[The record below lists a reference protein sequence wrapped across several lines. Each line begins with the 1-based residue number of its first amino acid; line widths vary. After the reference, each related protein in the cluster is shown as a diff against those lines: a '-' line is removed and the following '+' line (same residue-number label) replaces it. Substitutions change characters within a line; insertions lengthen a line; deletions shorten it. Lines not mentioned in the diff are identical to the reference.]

1 MQDLLSMTLSMD
13 LAGEIQCTCTVESTW
28 SMTPSTRCSDSV
40 FISRNSTPST
50 DSLVRCAM
58 VFSGMVLSSAGSLQY
73 AQALY
78 SLVCQ

>member
-1 MQDLLSMTLSMD
+1 
-13 LAGEIQCTCTVESTW
+13 
-28 SMTPSTRCSDSV
+28 MTPSTRCSDSV

-58 VFSGMVLSSAGSLQY
+58 VFSGMVLSSAGSLQH

-78 SLVCQ
+78 ATDFAFK